1 MNLIKKI
8 KFNYHLKLISDHIT
22 NKNFHQASDEIRRLK
37 NSDPSVY
44 FFVLKSLNDYLN
56 DTTNIDLH
64 EKKIIWTVS
73 YDLDDQIYINN
84 FLKFYLKK
92 NYHDNFYSN
101 NFAESLSEYLSS
113 FKGHDSPK
121 EITFNEMIKNSGFFQ
136 NLLLFKRHE
145 NLFIFDTSAA
155 FFETDSKHYFIYQNT
170 TLCYFYVVRDLKD
183 LFIKYKTK
191 LGTTEE
197 AYNELFN
204 YTGKNYLSDILKQKT
219 FKVYENK
226 TNYNTNIN
234 SWSDPNVLSTY
245 KGKLISF
252 EELVEKTEE
261 VLVDI
266 IQHLKQYYPN
276 LKVNYQTI
284 SEFVGD
290 NKLFKDQVQE
300 ISKSENKF
308 LKRNVNIKNLNT
320 KEL

>member
-8 KFNYHLKLISDHIT
+8 KFNYHLKLITDHIT